1 MKLSKGE
8 VTSAT
13 NAAGATEPQQRFY
26 IVTKLEGRY
35 GRKSEKHCRNS
46 LSFIIIPYLPKNATV
61 LRQFLNIFWKTG
73 KKPVAAAACSITRS
87 MSFPVIPSVS
97 RGILYRTVTRSEH
110 GKKSLFTDTHRA
122 RPIRL
127 RGSAQPHRS
136 AQGDMDN
143 GRAASF
149 SIEMTGKR
157 KDAFYVI
164 LNFTFYILH
173 STLERFPFDCA
184 GKVVSRR
191 TSAGA

>member
-1 MKLSKGE
+1 MKDRLLCHPDRG
-8 VTSAT
+8 
-13 NAAGATEPQQRFY
+13 
-26 IVTKLEGRY
+26 
-35 GRKSEKHCRNS
+35 SERNER
-46 LSFIIIPYLPKNATV
+46 P
-61 LRQFLNIFWKTG
+61 
-73 KKPVAAAACSITRS
+73 
-87 MSFPVIPSVS
+87 S

-173 STLERFPFDCA
+173 FTFYIRKIPIRLCGQDRITPHVRRGIERCVLGEAVVHAAQARLPYAARTQRTMAAVSSASTRAMTPI
-184 GKVVSRR
+184 
-191 TSAGA
+191 